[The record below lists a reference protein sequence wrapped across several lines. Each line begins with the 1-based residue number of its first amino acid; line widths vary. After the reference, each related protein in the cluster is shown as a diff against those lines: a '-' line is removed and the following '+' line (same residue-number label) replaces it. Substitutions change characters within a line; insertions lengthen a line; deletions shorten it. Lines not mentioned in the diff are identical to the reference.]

1 MTMQNTATDT
11 PYKTSNGRSG
21 RRSGG
26 IRSRR
31 RRTALALARTGLALA
46 ERAAPGLGARA
57 AVRML
62 MTLPRAVP
70 GRRAAAV
77 PDGDRQRVNLPGL
90 APASIVT
97 EAWGEGPAVYLLHGW
112 GGDRTSWR
120 RFVGPLTRAGFRAVA
135 LDAPGHGD
143 SGPGAYGPG
152 RTLLPEMITALRAAA
167 GHHGPAHAVVA
178 HSMGGLAAA
187 VACLDGLPAARLVL
201 IAPMPDVPS
210 AIQVFAEAAGA
221 GERIQAR
228 MPRALERLVRAPL
241 SHFDAVQRSAEQE
254 TLPAALVIHDGGDRK
269 VPFGLGARLAAA
281 WPSAR
286 LHVTHGLGHHRI
298 LHDERVIAASVDFL
312 MAGSG
317 C

>member
-1 MTMQNTATDT
+1 MTMQNTATST
-11 PYKTSNGRSG
+11 PYKTSNGQSR

-26 IRSRR
+26 ARSRR
-31 RRTALALARTGLALA
+31 QRTALALARTGLALA

-62 MTLPRAVP
+62 MTLPLAVP

-77 PDGDRQRVNLPGL
+77 PDGDRQRVNLPG
-90 APASIVT
+90 PGPSSIVT

-120 RFVGPLTRAGFRAVA
+120 RFVEPLTRAGFRAVT

-152 RTLLPEMITALRAAA
+152 RTLLPEI
-167 GHHGPAHAVVA
+167 PAT
-178 HSMGGLAAA
+178 
-187 VACLDGLPAARLVL
+187 RLVL

-221 GERIQAR
+221 GERVQAR
-228 MPRALERLVRAPL
+228 MPRALERLVRVPL

-254 TLPAALVIHDGGDRK
+254 TLPAALVIHDGGDRR
-269 VPFGLGARLAAA
+269 VPFGFGARLAAA

-312 MAGSG
+312 MAGTG

>member
-1 MTMQNTATDT
+1 M
-11 PYKTSNGRSG
+11 
-21 RRSGG
+21 
-26 IRSRR
+26 
-31 RRTALALARTGLALA
+31 
-46 ERAAPGLGARA
+46 
-57 AVRML
+57 
-62 MTLPRAVP
+62 
-70 GRRAAAV
+70 
-77 PDGDRQRVNLPGL
+77 NLPGP
-90 APASIVT
+90 APSSIVT

-120 RFVGPLTRAGFRAVA
+120 RFVGPLTRAGFRAVT

-152 RTLLPEMITALRAAA
+152 RTLLPEMITALRTAA

-228 MPRALERLVRAPL
+228 MPRALERLVQVPL

-254 TLPAALVIHDGGDRK
+254 TLPAALVIHDGGDRR

-298 LHDERVIAASVDFL
+298 LHDEGVIAASVDFL
-312 MAGSG
+312 MAGAG

>member
-1 MTMQNTATDT
+1 MTMQNAATDT
-11 PYKTSNGRSG
+11 PYQTSNGRS

-26 IRSRR
+26 ARSRR

-70 GRRAAAV
+70 GR
-77 PDGDRQRVNLPGL
+77 Q
-90 APASIVT
+90 APSSIVT

-120 RFVGPLTRAGFRAVA
+120 RFVEPLTRAGFRAVT

-187 VACLDGLPAARLVL
+187 VACLDGLPVARLVL

-228 MPRALERLVRAPL
+228 MPRALERLVQVPL
-241 SHFDAVQRSAEQE
+241 SHFDAPQRSAEQE
-254 TLPAALVIHDGGDRK
+254 TLPAALVIYDGGDHR

-286 LHVTHGLGHHRI
+286 LHVIHGLGHHRI
-298 LHDERVIAASVDFL
+298 LHDERVIATSVDFL

>member
-1 MTMQNTATDT
+1 
-11 PYKTSNGRSG
+11 
-21 RRSGG
+21 
-26 IRSRR
+26 
-31 RRTALALARTGLALA
+31 
-46 ERAAPGLGARA
+46 
-57 AVRML
+57 
-62 MTLPRAVP
+62 VP

-77 PDGDRQRVNLPGL
+77 PDGDRQRVNLPGP
-90 APASIVT
+90 APSSIVT

-120 RFVGPLTRAGFRAVA
+120 PFVGPLTRAGFRVVT
-135 LDAPGHGD
+135 LDAPGHGE

-221 GERIQAR
+221 GERIRAR
-228 MPRALERLVRAPL
+228 MPRALERLARVPL
-241 SHFDAVQRSAEQE
+241 SHFDAVQRSAEEE
-254 TLPAALVIHDGGDRK
+254 TLPAALVIHDGGDRR

-281 WPSAR
+281 WPCAR
-286 LHVTHGLGHHRI
+286 LHVTRGLGHHRI
-298 LHDERVIAASVDFL
+298 LHDEGVIAASVDFL
-312 MAGSG
+312 MAGAG